1 MILKGNDFYSLLYV
15 YVCFLHPGTHFV
27 FLYTG
32 LVVFVAT
39 RCFIEKY
46 RSPMVAMIKRPMLQT
61 AGGVAI
67 LANFHGHILQ
77 RRHVFY

>member
-1 MILKGNDFYSLLYV
+1 MTFTLCSMYMCVFCIQVRIL
-15 YVCFLHPGTHFV
+15 CMFV
-27 FLYTG
+27 FLYTD